1 MTIIG
6 SAEHSRLR
14 WRCRRG
20 MRELD
25 LMLTAW
31 LEVGFDHSSP
41 QQRSEFEQLLELPD
55 PDLQRYLLW
64 GARPD
69 EPERAV
75 LVQAIRGLRPEDY
88 VQRNANLSCGQ
99 TV

>member
-1 MTIIG
+1 M
-6 SAEHSRLR
+6 SRSPEHSRLR

-25 LMLTAW
+25 LMLSAW
-31 LEVGFDHSSP
+31 LEMAFDRLSP
-41 QQRSEFEQLLELPD
+41 QQRTEFEQLLELSD
-55 PDLQRYLLW
+55 PELEHYLLW

-69 EPERAV
+69 EPERAA

-88 VQRNANLSCGQ
+88 VQRNANLS
-99 TV
+99 